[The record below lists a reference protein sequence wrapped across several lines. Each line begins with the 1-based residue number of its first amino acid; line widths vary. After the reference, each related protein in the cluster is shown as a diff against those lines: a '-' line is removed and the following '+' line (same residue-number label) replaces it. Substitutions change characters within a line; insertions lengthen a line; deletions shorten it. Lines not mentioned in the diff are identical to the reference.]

1 MKPKG
6 YVNMD
11 KENRKIV
18 NEVLKEI
25 ESLILSDVFNNM
37 AWDEPDLMTDMGYKF
52 DKDDLLMGLE
62 LAKEI
67 VCNRSDLFL
76 GVINEHN

>member
-1 MKPKG
+1 MKPIG

-62 LAKEI
+62 IAKEI
-67 VCNRSDLFL
+67 VCNR
-76 GVINEHN
+76 IA

>member
-1 MKPKG
+1 MNPIG

-62 LAKEI
+62 IAKEI
-67 VCNRSDLFL
+67 VCYRTDLFL
-76 GVINEHN
+76 GVINDN

>member
-1 MKPKG
+1 MKPIG

-62 LAKEI
+62 IAKEI
-67 VCNRSDLFL
+67 VCNRTDLFL
-76 GVINEHN
+76 GVINDN

>member
-1 MKPKG
+1 M
-6 YVNMD
+6 VNVD

-25 ESLILSDVFNNM
+25 ESLINSDIFNNM
-37 AWDEPDLMTDMGYKF
+37 AWDEPDLMVDMGYKF
-52 DKDDLLMGLE
+52 DKDDLLTGIK

-67 VCNRSDLFL
+67 VCNRTDLFL
-76 GVINEHN
+76 GVINE

>member
-1 MKPKG
+1 MKLIG

-25 ESLILSDVFNNM
+25 QSLIISDVFNNM
-37 AWDEPDLMTDMGYKF
+37 AWDEPDLMADMGYKF

-62 LAKEI
+62 IAKEI
-67 VCNRSDLFL
+67 VCNRTDLFL
-76 GVINEHN
+76 GVINES

>member
-1 MKPKG
+1 MRHI
-6 YVNMD
+6 D

-67 VCNRSDLFL
+67 VCNRTDLFL
-76 GVINEHN
+76 GVINES